1 MEIKDDHESRMLE
14 RLRKNIEMKQINK
27 RKTQEEAAVA
37 NNVEVPIEIQK
48 TKKRKRNE
56 EPEETPDD
64 VKDSLVPQEEDQ
76 DILAESAEANEPQEE
91 EFQVLGDQIFEDLA
105 QVSMVLPHW
114 LAHPEILS
122 NDLSEKG
129 SSVPEVSYLTEIMK
143 KNLKSMNIKNLFPVQ
158 EKVIPWIMNVQS
170 KPLPFRPQDVCVSAP
185 TGSGKTLAYAI
196 PIVEHLLA
204 TRVQC
209 KVRALIML
217 PVYELAVQVFQ
228 VINKLCNN
236 VRIRC
241 VLLSKN
247 RPLEH
252 EQNILMDYDKGTK
265 KYNSKVCF
273 CRLRSG
279 IFNQITLFLGG
290 YYSDNGGSSGGASF
304 LH

>member
-1 MEIKDDHESRMLE
+1 
-14 RLRKNIEMKQINK
+14 MKQKNK
-27 RKTQEEAAVA
+27 RETLEETA
-37 NNVEVPIEIQK
+37 VPIKIEAPTEIQK
-48 TKKRKRNE
+48 KSKRKKNE
-56 EPEETPDD
+56 NQVETQAVDD
-64 VKDSLVPQEEDQ
+64 DPQVIQEDQ
-76 DILAESAEANEPQEE
+76 EMMTESSEPTKPLED
-91 EFQVLGDQIFEDLA
+91 EFKVLGDQIFENLE

-129 SSVPEVSYLTEIMK
+129 SSVPEVSYLTETMK
-143 KNLKSMNIKNLFPVQ
+143 KNLKSINIKNLFPVQ
-158 EKVIPWIMNVQS
+158 EKVIPWIMNMQG

-204 TRVQC
+204 TRVEC
-209 KVRALIML
+209 RVRALIML

-228 VINKLCNN
+228 VIEKLCNN
-236 VRIRC
+236 VRVRC

-265 KYNSKVCF
+265 KYNSKVCSN
-273 CRLRSG
+273 R
-279 IFNQITLFLGG
+279 
-290 YYSDNGGSSGGASF
+290 
-304 LH
+304 